1 MKFQTLFLTFLSLL
15 FTPLLHAQ
23 VPPDDLS
30 GIGFVID
37 PGHSQNENV
46 GIYGYS
52 EAYKVLDVGIQLRE
66 FLRLSNA
73 DTVAMTR
80 TDRTVSISVSARATF
95 SQNFA
100 HPNKWFHSIHSDAA
114 SMGSSANSIL
124 ILIPDNCATLSGKIC
139 QSKYGNTTISMGNW
153 MSDLMSRT
161 YRIGTRGVYGDKTF
175 GTQFGTNYRNSGLG
189 VFQTSVLSTLSEG
202 GFHTNSRQNLLNMNY
217 ESKRS
222 EAKAI
227 WMSMLGH
234 FGVPRPAIR
243 TLVGV
248 ITDFESGAPIN
259 GAAVTLGIR
268 TYTTNTYENTFKP
281 YAGGDT
287 TLGNGFY
294 YFEGLDAGPQSITVS
309 HPSFGDTTVQVT
321 VIDSFF
327 TFQDARVISALPPR
341 VTTLF
346 PAQGAT
352 GILPNATLQLTFS
365 RPLLRSSA
373 ESNIYLLAPPESRVA
388 GTFAWSNS
396 DRTVSFKPVEH
407 MLMDTSYRLI
417 VGAGVQDLF
426 NHRLDGNGDGVEGD
440 SLVITFRT
448 RSADVVPPALLSR
461 APEANTTIGT
471 TNHVINIT
479 FDEPLD
485 TTTIT
490 NSNVVIQEVG
500 TGIPPTTLRYSEAN
514 GRGAINI
521 YSANGLRSGR
531 TYRVRVS
538 GVADQNGNPIPA
550 TSPIVW
556 EFSVSATA
564 SEFTTIDDFNAGLSN
579 WWQPGASGST
589 MGIDSA
595 SFIHNT
601 SVAPPIIVSSTGSG
615 QLRFFW
621 RTGANDWLVREYLNS
636 GAPRSVLWR
645 KENTRLQVYIYGDAS
660 GTLFRFAVDDSADA
674 FPGGTTSNHEVSA
687 WIRIDWVG
695 WRLVEWDLENDPVG
709 TWLGN
714 GKLEGMLRFDSFQ
727 IKYEP
732 GASAS
737 GQLLFDQLQLARS
750 VVTDINQDPRAVPRA
765 FALQQNYP
773 NPFNPETRISY
784 DVGYETFV
792 KLTVVDILGRHVQTL
807 VAAQQPAGSYT
818 VSWNGRDEFGRPASS
833 GLYLYRLHADQTV
846 ITRKM
851 TLLK

>member
-1 MKFQTLFLTFLSLL
+1 
-15 FTPLLHAQ
+15 
-23 VPPDDLS
+23 
-30 GIGFVID
+30 
-37 PGHSQNENV
+37 
-46 GIYGYS
+46 
-52 EAYKVLDVGIQLRE
+52 
-66 FLRLSNA
+66 
-73 DTVAMTR
+73 
-80 TDRTVSISVSARATF
+80 
-95 SQNFA
+95 
-100 HPNKWFHSIHSDAA
+100 
-114 SMGSSANSIL
+114 
-124 ILIPDNCATLSGKIC
+124 
-139 QSKYGNTTISMGNW
+139 MGNW

-161 YRIGTRGVYGDKTF
+161 YRIGTRGVYGDRTF
-175 GTQFGTNYRNSGLG
+175 GTQFGTNYGNSGLG
-189 VFQTSVLSTLSEG
+189 VFQTSILSTLSEG
-202 GFHTNSRQNLLNMNY
+202 GFHTNPRQNLLNMNY

-234 FGVPRPAIR
+234 FGVPRPVIR
-243 TLVGV
+243 TLFGV

-259 GAAVTLGIR
+259 GATITLGSR

-294 YFEGLDAGPQSITVS
+294 YFEGLDAGPQNITVS
-309 HPSFGDTTVQVT
+309 HPSFGDTTVTVT

-327 TFQDARVISALPPR
+327 TFQDVRVISAIPPR
-341 VTTLF
+341 VTSLF
-346 PAQGAT
+346 PPQGAT
-352 GILPNATLQLTFS
+352 GILPNATLQLTLS

-373 ESNIYLLAPPESRVA
+373 ESNIYLLAPSENRVA

-396 DRTVSFKPVEH
+396 DRTVSFKPVEYL
-407 MLMDTSYRLI
+407 LMDTTYKLV
-417 VGAGVQDLF
+417 VGAEVRDLY

-500 TGIPPTTLRYSEAN
+500 TGIPPITLRYSEAN

-564 SEFTTIDDFNAGLSN
+564 SEFTAIDDFNSGISN

-589 MGIDSA
+589 IGIDSA
-595 SFIHNT
+595 ILSQEIAASMPLLPNN
-601 SVAPPIIVSSTGSG
+601 TGSA

-621 RTGANDWLVREYLNS
+621 RTGAQDWLIRSYL
-636 GAPRSVLWR
+636 GGGTPRSVTWR
-645 KENTRLQVYIYGDAS
+645 KEATRLQVYMYGDAS
-660 GTLFRFAVDDSADA
+660 GTLFRFAVDDSVDA
-674 FPGGTTSNHEVSA
+674 FPSGTTANHEVSG
-687 WIRIDWVG
+687 WIRVDWVG
-695 WRLVEWDLENDPVG
+695 WRLVEWDLEKDPVG

-714 GKLEGMLRFDSFQ
+714 GKLEGMMRFDSFQ

-732 GASAS
+732 GASPS

-750 VVTDINQDPRAVPRA
+750 VLTEVERDPGTIPGA
-765 FALQQNYP
+765 FALRQNYP
-773 NPFNPETRISY
+773 NPFNPETRITY
-784 DVGYETFV
+784 DIGYETFV
-792 KLTVVDILGRHVQTL
+792 KLIVVDILGRHVQTL

-818 VSWNGRDEFGRPASS
+818 VSWNGRDELGRPASS